1 MNKYILAVVEDL
13 LFTSKIT
20 GALEPMGCSVQVI
33 PDPSAAIAHARSSK
47 PTLVIVDL
55 GIERGDPFELINALK
70 TELSL
75 PVLAYT
81 RHTDTSG
88 QQKAKTLGCDK
99 VVARSELFRI
109 ISLANPFEDILKKQ

>member
-20 GALEPMGCSVQVI
+20 GALEPMGRSVKVI
-33 PDPSAAIAHARSSK
+33 SDPSAAIAHARSSK
-47 PTLVIVDL
+47 PTLVIIDL

-70 TELSL
+70 AEMSL
-75 PVLAYT
+75 PILAYT

-99 VVARSELFRI
+99 VVARSEFFANI
-109 ISLANPFEDILKKQ
+109 GVIVGSLNT